1 MYRHMQQISPSQV
14 SNATIANG
22 MTPHTVTQTVKVSHF
37 HPSLLYFVL
46 SKYCRTAGP
55 RLS

>member
-1 MYRHMQQISPSQV
+1 MYRHTQQISPSQV

-46 SKYCRTAGP
+46 LKYCRTAGP